1 MIAAVVALA
10 ILGLGFA
17 GIALVLAIRNGQLGG
32 DNRVLIVDRVR
43 LRTLLEETSE
53 DLAAA
58 HARGEDMEIAHAD
71 ERRRTYEQIREKYG
85 DAAVGDLAV
94 GDLERLLS
102 APEGEPDNNPDD

>member
-1 MIAAVVALA
+1 MIAGVVGFGIAALA
-10 ILGLGFA
+10 FA
-17 GIALVLAIRNGQLGG
+17 AVAVALAIRNGRLEG
-32 DNRVLIVDRVR
+32 DNRVLKTDRDR
-43 LRTLLEETSE
+43 LRKVLEETSE

-58 HARGEDMEIAHAD
+58 HARGEDLEIAHAR

-102 APEGEPDNNPDD
+102 PPEGDADDDPHS